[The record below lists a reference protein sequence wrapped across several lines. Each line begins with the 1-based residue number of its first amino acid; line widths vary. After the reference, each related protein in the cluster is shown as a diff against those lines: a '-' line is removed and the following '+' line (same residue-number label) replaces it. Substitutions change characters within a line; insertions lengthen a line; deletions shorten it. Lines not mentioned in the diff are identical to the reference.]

1 MTARSFAILFAGCLL
16 FAAGIAYHR
25 TATVSP
31 TAAPVATATMTL
43 VPPLPTP
50 LRLLIAGSPRP
61 HWTKTPAAYILADP
75 TPRPALPPRERT
87 AP

>member
-1 MTARSFAILFAGCLL
+1 MTARRYALLLACCLL
-16 FAAGIAYHR
+16 FAGAVTWHR
-25 TATVSP
+25 LTP
-31 TAAPVATATMTL
+31 APAPPPAATATATL
-43 VPPLPTP
+43 VPPVATP

-61 HWTKTPAAYILADP
+61 HHTKTPAVFILADP

>member
-25 TATVSP
+25 VSTVSP

-43 VPPLPTP
+43 VPAPWPTP
-50 LRLLIAGSPRP
+50 LRLLIAGSPTTRTPRP
-61 HWTKTPAAYILADP
+61 AYILADP

-87 AP
+87 P

>member
-50 LRLLIAGSPRP
+50 LRLLIAGSPTTRP
-61 HWTKTPAAYILADP
+61 PRPAYILADP

-87 AP
+87 P